1 MNLSILDYSV
11 QTLLLS
17 PINMGSKL
25 MWYILEMMVS
35 ESVHWN
41 LSCIIIKQLISNGE
55 QQVFLKNIFITEENV
70 LLKIISLKSLVAL
83 SELT

>member
-1 MNLSILDYSV
+1 MDLSIPDYSV

-55 QQVFLKNIFITEENV
+55 QQVFLEKYFYNRRKCFVKNYFIE
-70 LLKIISLKSLVAL
+70 IIGR
-83 SELT
+83 T